1 MNIEQK
7 TIDQLLREEI
17 IICDS
22 RPGFY
27 ALNMPFYAQ
36 IIKPFYETRVPV
48 VYSYVKKE
56 VDSVWIDV
64 DGQPCFEA
72 YENRPEFK
80 TYSTQKGYYNYIVR
94 LRNNFM
100 KHYFKA
106 LQEETIMAI
115 DAL

>member
-7 TIDQLLREEI
+7 TIDRLLREEI
-17 IICDS
+17 IICEH
-22 RPGFY
+22 PGVY
-27 ALNMPFYAQ
+27 ALNMPFYAE

-48 VYSYVKKE
+48 VYNYVKKE
-56 VDSVWIDV
+56 VDSVWIDD
-64 DGQPCFEA
+64 DGEPRFES
-72 YENRPEFK
+72 YESYPEFK

-106 LQEETIMAI
+106 LQEETIKAI